1 MTAPFLR
8 EVDVDIAD
16 WLRRLGLHQY
26 ESVFRDNDVD
36 AETLPSL
43 TADDLRE
50 LGIASL
56 GHRKK
61 LLSAI
66 AALSP
71 TLGKNLEEDRGPPP
85 AEASAS
91 RPSTKTRPA
100 ERRHLTVMF
109 VDLVGSTALSVRLDP
124 EELREILAAYHKAV
138 AAEVDRFEGYIAK
151 LMGDGVL
158 VYFGWPQAHEDEAER
173 AVRSGLAIVEAV
185 EGLEKRAGLALSA
198 RVGIATGLVVVGDL
212 IGEGAAQEEGVV
224 GATPNLAARLEQLA
238 EPGAVVVSES
248 TRRLLGSWFTITDLG
263 PQQLKGIEGLVSAFR
278 VLGEATAEG
287 RFEALR
293 RADVGPLIGREN
305 ELALLIDRWEMAKS
319 GEGQV
324 VLLSG
329 EAGIGKSRIVL
340 ALRERLRTEPRFR
353 IGYYCSPH
361 HVNSALWPV
370 IAQLQ
375 RAAGYLHEDTPSLKL
390 EKLDRLVGQAGEF
403 GEDAVPRLAEVMG
416 LPLDGGYVAPG
427 GTPQE
432 KKARL
437 FGILLGQMEGL
448 SRQRPML
455 MVLEDAHWLD
465 PTSEELFERMVD
477 RIRGLPI
484 LLVVTLRPDVPTP
497 WTNFPHVTLLSL
509 NRLGRPA
516 CRTLI
521 QMAAGERSLPPIV
534 IEAILSRT
542 EGVPLFV
549 EELTKTVLEAAI
561 WKTTAVDGDLELDG
575 PLPPLAIP
583 ATLQD
588 SLMARLDRLAPAR
601 EVAQIAACIGRE
613 FEEDVVGA
621 IAGYP
626 QPQLAAAL
634 GQLCKAGLIQR
645 GGMPPRHAY
654 NFKHALVRDAAYATL
669 LKSSRQQLHARIAQA
684 IERLRP
690 EIAEGQPE
698 IVAHHFIEGGLPDR
712 GAIYLL
718 AAGRLAKARHA
729 AREAVSQLETC
740 LRLTTRHRDNA
751 APTDRCTERECLLML
766 GDLAGVDD
774 DLDRANNYYERA
786 MALGESDADRDR
798 ARNCIHRARHAVRD
812 GARLVFYEHGS
823 GEPSIVFINPIVYG
837 LATFEPILEQ
847 LCQEFRVI
855 TIDCRGAGRS
865 DPLVRPYSTL
875 QHMEDLRAII
885 HAADAAPIVGV
896 GISRGS
902 NLLIQLA
909 HKHPELVG
917 KIMTVGTPLI
927 GADGRPV
934 LNPDYMAFR
943 AEMARREDAYSRGA
957 IEELIRL
964 HNRYVYSEPD
974 TDELR
979 RMAAERVCRLPL
991 ETILSFYDADP
1002 DLDIAPLL
1010 ESIAV
1015 PTLVAHGRE
1024 DQLIPCTASEFIAS
1038 RIPDAQLYMFEGKGH
1053 NPMFSATNE
1062 FCDVLRNFVRTGRA
1076 ERTSRGS
1083 LAA

>member
-1 MTAPFLR
+1 MDL
-8 EVDVDIAD
+8 AD
-16 WLRRLGLHQY
+16 WLRRLGLYQY
-26 ESVFRDNDVD
+26 ESAFRDNDVD
-36 AETLPSL
+36 TETLLSL
-43 TADDLRE
+43 TAEDLRE
-50 LGIASL
+50 LGVTSL
-56 GHRKK
+56 GHRKR

-66 AALSP
+66 AALSQ
-71 TLGKNLEEDRGPPP
+71 LRDGEVEDGRGLPVPEVSFSPP
-85 AEASAS
+85 S
-91 RPSTKTRPA
+91 RKMERA

-109 VDLVGSTALSVRLDP
+109 ADLVGSTALSVRLDP
-124 EELREILAAYHKAV
+124 EDMREILAAYHQAV
-138 AAEVDRFEGYIAK
+138 AAAVARFEGYIAK

-173 AVRSGLAIVEAV
+173 AVRAGLAIVEAV
-185 EGLEKRAGLALSA
+185 GRLDKRAGVALST
-198 RVGIATGLVVVGDL
+198 RVGIATGPVVVGDL

-238 EPGAVVVSES
+238 EPGAVVISES
-248 TRRLLGSWFTITDLG
+248 TRRLLGSWFTLTDLG
-263 PQQLKGIEGLVSAFR
+263 PQQIRGIEAPLPAFR
-278 VLGEATAEG
+278 VLGEAAAEG

-293 RADVGPLIGREN
+293 RADVGPLIGREH
-305 ELALLIDRWEMAKS
+305 ELALLLDRWEMAKS

-340 ALRERLRTEPRFR
+340 ALRERLRNEPRFR

-361 HVNSALWPV
+361 HANSALWPV
-370 IAQLQ
+370 LTQLQ
-375 RAAGYLHEDTPSLKL
+375 RAAGYLREDAPSLKL
-390 EKLDRLVGQAGEF
+390 ERLERLLGTGGEF
-403 GEDAVPRLAEVMG
+403 GEDAALLLAELMG
-416 LPLDGGYVAPG
+416 LPLSGHYAAPG

-437 FGILLGQMEGL
+437 FGILLAQMEGL

-455 MVLEDAHWLD
+455 IVLEDAHWLD
-465 PTSEELFERMVD
+465 PTSAELFERMVD
-477 RIRGLPI
+477 RIRVLPV
-484 LLVVTLRPDVPTP
+484 LLVSTLRPDVPTP

-516 CRTLI
+516 SRTLI

-549 EELTKTVLEAAI
+549 EELTKAVIESAI
-561 WKTTAVDGDLELDG
+561 WKTTVGDSHLELAG
-575 PLPPLAIP
+575 PLPPPAIP

-613 FEEDVVGA
+613 FDEDIVRAV
-621 IAGYP
+621 AGYP
-626 QPQLAAAL
+626 EAQLAAAL
-634 GQLCKAGLIQR
+634 GQLCQAGLIQR
-645 GGMPPRHAY
+645 RGTPPHHAY
-654 NFKHALVRDAAYATL
+654 SFKHALVCDAAYATL
-669 LKSSRQQLHARIAQA
+669 LKSSRQQLHARVAQA

-690 EIAEGQPE
+690 EIAVGQPE
-698 IVAHHFIEGGLPDR
+698 IVAHHFIEGGLLDQ
-712 GAIYLL
+712 GAIYLM

-729 AREAVSQLETC
+729 VKEAVSQLEAC
-740 LRLTTRHRDNA
+740 LQLTTRPRGDA
-751 APTDRCTERECLLML
+751 GPPARRIERECLLML

-774 DLDRANNYYERA
+774 DLDGANAYYERA
-786 MALGESDADRDR
+786 MALGETDADRDR
-798 ARNCIHRARHAVRD
+798 ARKCIHRAKYAVRD

-823 GEPSIVFINPIVYG
+823 GEPTVVFINPIVYG

-855 TIDCRGAGRS
+855 TVDCRGAGRS

-885 HAADAAPIVGV
+885 HAATAAPIIGV

-902 NLLIQLA
+902 NLLIQLT
-909 HKHPELVG
+909 HRDPELVG
-917 KIMTVGTPLI
+917 KIVTVGTPMI
-927 GADGRPV
+927 GTLPNGRPV
-934 LNPDYMAFR
+934 FNPDYTALR
-943 AEMARREDAYSRGA
+943 QDAYARGA
-957 IEELIRL
+957 VDELVRL
-964 HNRYVYSEPD
+964 QTRYVYSEPD

-979 RMAAERVCRLPL
+979 RMASERMCRLPI
-991 ETILSFYDADP
+991 ETILSFYDPDP
-1002 DLDIAPLL
+1002 GMDIAPLL

-1015 PTLVAHGRE
+1015 PTLITHGRE
-1024 DQLIPCTASEFIAS
+1024 DRLVTCDASVFIAS
-1038 RIPDAQLYMFEGKGH
+1038 RIVGAQLYLFDGRGH
-1053 NPMFSATNE
+1053 NPMFSATDE
-1062 FCDVLRNFVRTGRA
+1062 FCDVLRNFIRTGRA
-1076 ERTSRGS
+1076 ERTFRGP
-1083 LAA
+1083 AAA

>member
-1 MTAPFLR
+1 M
-8 EVDVDIAD
+8 DIAD
-16 WLRRLGLHQY
+16 WLRRLGLDQY
-26 ESVFRDNDVD
+26 ERAFRDNDVD
-36 AETLPSL
+36 TETLPSL

-50 LGIASL
+50 LGVTSL

-66 AALSP
+66 ATLSAKP
-71 TLGKNLEEDRGPPP
+71 DREVSGDRAPPVS
-85 AEASAS
+85 EVSAS
-91 RPSTKTRPA
+91 PAAMKMGRA

-109 VDLVGSTALSVRLDP
+109 ADLVGSTALSVRLDP
-124 EELREILAAYHKAV
+124 EDMREILAAYHQTVAAAV
-138 AAEVDRFEGYIAK
+138 ARFEGYIARF
-151 LMGDGVL
+151 MGDGVL
-158 VYFGWPQAHEDEAER
+158 VYFGWPQAHEDDAER
-173 AVRSGLAIVEAV
+173 AVRAGLAIVEAV
-185 EGLEKRAGLALSA
+185 ERLERAGGALSA

-212 IGEGAAQEEGVV
+212 ATREEDVV
-224 GATPNLAARLEQLA
+224 GMTPNLAARLEQLA
-238 EPGAVVVSES
+238 EPGAVVISES
-248 TRRLLGSWFTITDLG
+248 TRRLLGSWFTLTDLG
-263 PQQLKGIEGLVSAFR
+263 PQQIRGIEAPVPAFR
-278 VLGEATAEG
+278 VLCEAAAEG

-293 RADVGPLIGREN
+293 RADVGPLIGREH
-305 ELALLIDRWEMAKS
+305 ELALLLDRWEMAKS

-340 ALRERLRTEPRFR
+340 ALRERLRNEPRFR

-370 IAQLQ
+370 VAQLQ
-375 RAAGYLHEDTPSLKL
+375 RAAGYLREDAASLKL
-390 EKLDRLVGQAGEF
+390 EKLERLLGKGGEP
-403 GEDAVPRLAEVMG
+403 GEGAALLLAELMG
-416 LPLDGGYVAPG
+416 LPLNGHHAPPE

-437 FGILLGQMEGL
+437 FGILLAQMEGL

-465 PTSEELFERMVD
+465 PTSAELFERVVD

-484 LLVVTLRPDVPTP
+484 LLVATLRPDVPTP

-509 NRLGRPA
+509 NRLARPA
-516 CRTLI
+516 SRTLI
-521 QMAAGERSLPPIV
+521 QMSAGERSLPPIV

-542 EGVPLFV
+542 EGVPLFI
-549 EELTKTVLEAAI
+549 EELTKAVLESTI
-561 WKTTAVDGDLELDG
+561 WKATGGSGDLELAG

-601 EVAQIAACIGRE
+601 EIAQIAACIGRE
-613 FEEDVVGA
+613 FDEDVVGA

-626 QPQLAAAL
+626 EPQLTAAL
-634 GQLCKAGLIQR
+634 GQLCQAGLIQR
-645 GGMPPRHAY
+645 RGTPPHHAY
-654 NFKHALVRDAAYATL
+654 SFKHALVRDAAYATL

-690 EIAEGQPE
+690 EIAVAQPE
-698 IVAHHFIEGGLPDR
+698 IVAHHFIEAGLPDR
-712 GAIYLL
+712 AATYLL

-729 AREAVSQLETC
+729 VREAVSQLETC
-740 LRLTTRHRDNA
+740 LRLTARPQGDA
-751 APTDRCTERECLLML
+751 APTNQRIERECFLML

-786 MALGESDADRDR
+786 MALGETDAERGR
-798 ARNCIHRARHAVRD
+798 ARNCIHRPRYAERD

-823 GEPSIVFINPIVYG
+823 GEPAIVFINPIVYG

-855 TIDCRGAGRS
+855 TVDCRGAGRS

-885 HAADAAPIVGV
+885 QAADAAPIVGV

-927 GADGRPV
+927 GANGRPV
-934 LNPDYMAFR
+934 LNPNYMALR
-943 AEMARREDAYSRGA
+943 DEMALREDAHSRGA

-974 TDELR
+974 ADELW
-979 RMAAERVCRLPL
+979 RMACERVCRLPN
-991 ETILSFYDADP
+991 ETILSFYDLDP
-1002 DLDIAPLL
+1002 GLDVAPLL
-1010 ESIAV
+1010 ESITV
-1015 PTLVAHGRE
+1015 PTLVAHGGE
-1024 DQLIPCTASEFIAS
+1024 DRLVPRTGSEFIAS
-1038 RIPDAQLYMFEGKGH
+1038 RIPGAQLYIFDGKGH

-1062 FCDVLRNFVRTGRA
+1062 FCDVLCNFIRTGRA
-1076 ERTSRGS
+1076 EREFRGS
-1083 LAA
+1083 AAA

>member
-1 MTAPFLR
+1 LR
-8 EVDVDIAD
+8 EVNVDIAD

-36 AETLPSL
+36 VETLPSL

-50 LGIASL
+50 LGITSL

-66 AALSP
+66 AALTP
-71 TLGKNLEEDRGPPP
+71 TPGNHLEEDRGPPL
-85 AEASAS
+85 AEGSVS

-109 VDLVGSTALSVRLDP
+109 ADLVGSTALSARLDP
-124 EELREILAAYHKAV
+124 EDLRQILATYHQTV
-138 AAEVDRFEGYIAK
+138 AAEVARFGGYIAR

-158 VYFGWPQAHEDEAER
+158 VYFGWPQAYEDAAER
-173 AVRSGLAIVEAV
+173 AVRAGLAIVEAV
-185 EGLEKRAGLALSA
+185 EHLEERISGALSA
-198 RVGIATGLVVVGDL
+198 RVGIATGLVVVGDFVV
-212 IGEGAAQEEGVV
+212 GTTQEEDVV
-224 GATPNLAARLEQLA
+224 GMTPNLAARLEQLA

-248 TRRLLGSWFTITDLG
+248 TRRLLGSWFTIMDLG
-263 PQQLKGIEGLVSAFR
+263 PQQLKGIEGPVPAFR
-278 VLGEATAEG
+278 VLSEATAEG

-293 RADVGPLIGREN
+293 RADVAPLIGREN

-340 ALRERLRTEPRFR
+340 ALRERLRSEPRFR

-370 IAQLQ
+370 IAHLQ
-375 RAAGYLHEDTPSLKL
+375 RAAGHLHEDTPPLKL

-403 GEDAVPRLAEVMG
+403 GDDAVPRLAEVMG
-416 LPLDGGYVAPG
+416 LPLGGGYVPPG

-437 FGILLGQMEGL
+437 FGILLAQMEGL

-477 RIRGLPI
+477 RLRGLPI
-484 LLVVTLRPDVPTP
+484 LLVATLRPDVPTP

-509 NRLGRPA
+509 NRLGRTA

-521 QMAAGERSLPPIV
+521 QMAAGARSLPPVV

-549 EELTKTVLEAAI
+549 EELTKAVLEATI
-561 WKTTAVDGDLELDG
+561 WKTSGRAGDLELAG

-621 IAGYP
+621 IAGYS
-626 QPQLAAAL
+626 QPQLTAAL
-634 GQLCKAGLIQR
+634 GQLCQAGLIQR
-645 GGMPPRHAY
+645 RGIPPRHAY
-654 NFKHALVRDAAYATL
+654 SFKHALVRDAAYATL

-690 EIAEGQPE
+690 EVAAGQPE
-698 IVAHHFIEGGLPDR
+698 IVAHHFIEGGLPDQ
-712 GAIYLL
+712 GANYLL

-740 LRLTTRHRDNA
+740 LQLTTGRRDNA
-751 APTDRCTERECLLML
+751 ALTDRRTERECLLML
-766 GDLAGVDD
+766 GDLAGVND

-786 MALGESDADRDR
+786 MALGETDADRDR
-798 ARNCIHRARHAVRD
+798 ARNCIHRARHTTRD
-812 GARLVFYEHGS
+812 GAQLVFYEHGS
-823 GEPSIVFINPIVYG
+823 GEPAIVFINPIVYG

-855 TIDCRGAGRS
+855 TVDCRGAGRS
-865 DPLVRPYSTL
+865 APLVRPYSTL
-875 QHMEDLRAII
+875 QHVEDLRAII
-885 HAADAAPIVGV
+885 QATDAAPIVGV

-927 GADGRPV
+927 GANGLPI
-934 LNPDYMAFR
+934 LNPDYMAVR
-943 AEMARREDAYSRGA
+943 EKAIREMVLCEGAYSRDA
-957 IEELIRL
+957 VEELVHL

-974 TDELR
+974 SDELR
-979 RMAAERVCRLPL
+979 RIAAERVCRLPI
-991 ETILSFYDADP
+991 ETILSFFDP
-1002 DLDIAPLL
+1002 DPELDVAPLL

-1015 PTLVAHGRE
+1015 PTLVATGGE
-1024 DQLIPCTASEFIAS
+1024 DRIVPRTGSEFIAS
-1038 RIPDAQLYMFEGKGH
+1038 RIPGARLYIFDGKGH

-1062 FCDVLRNFVRTGRA
+1062 FCEILRDFVRTGHVGR
-1076 ERTSRGS
+1076 EFRGS
-1083 LAA
+1083 VAA

>member
-1 MTAPFLR
+1 
-8 EVDVDIAD
+8 VDIAD

-36 AETLPSL
+36 TETLPSL

-50 LGIASL
+50 LGITSL

-66 AALSP
+66 SALSP
-71 TLGKNLEEDRGPPP
+71 TPGKNLEDDRGPPP

-124 EELREILAAYHKAV
+124 EDLSEILAAYHQAV
-138 AAEVDRFEGYIAK
+138 AAEVAHFEGYIAK

-158 VYFGWPQAHEDEAER
+158 VYFGWPQAHEYEAER
-173 AVRSGLAIVEAV
+173 AVRSGLAIVEAI
-185 EGLEKRAGLALSA
+185 ERLEKRASVALSA

-224 GATPNLAARLEQLA
+224 GATPNLAARLQQLA
-238 EPGAVVVSES
+238 EPGGVVISER
-248 TRRLLGSWFTITDLG
+248 TRRLLGSWFALTDLG
-263 PQQLKGIEGLVSAFR
+263 PQQIRGIEAPELAFR
-278 VLGEATAEG
+278 VLGEAAAEG

-293 RADVGPLIGREN
+293 RADVAPLIGREN

-319 GEGQV
+319 SEGQV

-340 ALRERLRTEPRFR
+340 ALRERLRSEPRFR

-375 RAAGYLHEDTPSLKL
+375 QAAGYLRDDTASLKL
-390 EKLDRLVGQAGEF
+390 EKLKRLLGKAGEF
-403 GEDAVPRLAEVMG
+403 GEDAVPLLADLMG
-416 LPLDGGYVAPG
+416 LPLDGGYAAPG

-437 FGILLGQMEGL
+437 FGILLAQMEGL

-455 MVLEDAHWLD
+455 MVLEDTHWLD
-465 PTSEELFERMVD
+465 PTSEELFERVVD

-484 LLVVTLRPDVPTP
+484 LLVATLRPDVPTP

-516 CRTLI
+516 SRTLI
-521 QMAAGERSLPPIV
+521 QMAAGERSLPPVV
-534 IEAILSRT
+534 IEAILNRT

-549 EELTKTVLEAAI
+549 EELTKAVLEAAI
-561 WKTTAVDGDLELDG
+561 WRTPDGSGDLELAG

-601 EVAQIAACIGRE
+601 EIAQIAACIGRE
-613 FEEDVVGA
+613 FDEDVVGA

-626 QPQLAAAL
+626 EPQLAAAL
-634 GQLCKAGLIQR
+634 GQLCQAGLIQR
-645 GGMPPRHAY
+645 RGTPPHHAY
-654 NFKHALVRDAAYATL
+654 SFKHALVRDAAYATL

-690 EIAEGQPE
+690 EIAVGQPE
-698 IVAHHFIEGGLPDR
+698 IVAHHFVEGGLPDQ
-712 GAIYLL
+712 GAAYFL

-740 LRLTTRHRDNA
+740 LRLTARHRDDA
-751 APTDRCTERECLLML
+751 APTDRRTEHECLLML

-774 DLDRANNYYERA
+774 DLDQANNYYERA
-786 MALGESDADRDR
+786 MALGETDADRNR
-798 ARNCIHRARHAVRD
+798 ARNCIHRARHTVRD

-823 GEPSIVFINPIVYG
+823 GEPAIVFINPIVYG

-855 TIDCRGAGRS
+855 TVDCRGAGRS
-865 DPLVRPYSTL
+865 DPLVRPYSTF

-885 HAADAAPIVGV
+885 HAANAAPIVGV

-917 KIMTVGTPLI
+917 KIMTVGTPLV
-927 GADGRPV
+927 GANGRPA
-934 LNPDYMAFR
+934 LNPNYMALR
-943 AEMARREDAYSRGA
+943 EEMALREDAQSREA

-974 TDELR
+974 ADELW
-979 RMAAERVCRLPL
+979 RMACERVYRLPN
-991 ETILSFYDADP
+991 ETILSFYDPDP
-1002 DLDIAPLL
+1002 GLNVVPLL

-1015 PTLVAHGRE
+1015 PTLVAHGGE
-1024 DQLIPCTASEFIAS
+1024 DQLVPRTGSEFIAS
-1038 RIPDAQLYMFEGKGH
+1038 RIPGAQLYIFDGKGH

-1062 FCDVLRNFVRTGRA
+1062 FCDVLRNFIRTGRA